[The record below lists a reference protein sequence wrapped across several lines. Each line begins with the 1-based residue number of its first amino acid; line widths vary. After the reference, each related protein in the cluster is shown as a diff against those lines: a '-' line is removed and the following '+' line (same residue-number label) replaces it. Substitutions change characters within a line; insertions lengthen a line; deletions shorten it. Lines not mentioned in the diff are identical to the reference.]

1 MKDTEVT
8 SYSICSSMDKS
19 INEMI
24 DKLRG
29 RIEKNKE
36 KLSGKV
42 GFIDKMSMNGAI
54 KDYQEQIRRLTE
66 LSQAL
71 GDLRFSD
78 NKKYKLPE
86 KVVEHINGLYQL
98 LTDDEK
104 NALKQNVS
112 IALSNSNKDKKEKV
126 QTMSAKIQ
134 KMIAKLGLST
144 KGFLVYDKTQY
155 KTSISYEQAIKTV
168 EREMLKN
175 LTPEFVSLQGN
186 KMNIELPLDEKTLL
200 NYIKNMVENKELEKS
215 KSVNA
220 IVDNLAQIEDA
231 MNTRE
236 RCKLLLLKI
245 SNTLFEINNITE
257 IDVTIIKQFL
267 TKLENKYN
275 AEQEKANKFIMKF
288 DFTNVKNQIEEKK
301 KVEEREAKEKHYLT
315 MYENLA
321 YELEKVMTEDPSNYD
336 KIQEIQSQMRACAS
350 SYGFSESQL
359 DGAKT
364 NGKIKYHEAV
374 RDQKLKVA
382 AVQEKIAYENEL
394 RKGVMAQIREEA
406 IRELER
412 NKAFDEDYEIV
423 NGDVRSMAMDKEGM
437 IKRKMEELMCLAEMT
452 SEERGLYDLKKRGII
467 KPDATIDDLTAQQ
480 LNDIRIGYS
489 DESYE
494 FLADYKTWKSR
505 ENVKPQANT
514 IYKEYIK
521 YRANLQNKND
531 FLSFSEFAKQKHN
544 LEQMSEIMVDA
555 NLKEEMAET
564 LKGTGR

>member
-437 IKRKMEELMCLAEMT
+437 IKRKMEELMRLAEMT

-531 FLSFSEFAKQKHN
+531 FLSFSEFPKQKHN